1 MDLKNL
7 QGQWAVGRQCWPLD
21 ATRKPRSDTKMTPHL
36 PRHTVSAFTLWSWV
50 IWRAAQSAPCNALH
64 FPHHFHIFFTT
75 VTALSPPCHRTF
87 RNSRCQQISC
97 RENVE
102 RHTQADHISA
112 AIHGSKMQL
121 EIAENL
127 RNIWFSKSNRFQE
140 AYGSKRPALMLTR
153 PVQTYFR
160 WIMVNLIE
168 MSAAR
173 HRCANCRNVSFGH
186 VWPCLAHAPGSGFL
200 FHSGR
205 CVSHLPLQLLWHRG
219 AAAHARL
226 MLDHFGCPN
235 CWQLER
241 VCKYLQYLTVSYSIL
256 QYLRDK
262 GRYELRNIQRWTRIN
277 ESDRHQ
283 NTIQKRTS
291 THQAGCCTLLLL

>member
-1 MDLKNL
+1 M
-7 QGQWAVGRQCWPLD
+7 
-21 ATRKPRSDTKMTPHL
+21 
-36 PRHTVSAFTLWSWV
+36 
-50 IWRAAQSAPCNALH
+50 
-64 FPHHFHIFFTT
+64 
-75 VTALSPPCHRTF
+75 
-87 RNSRCQQISC
+87 
-97 RENVE
+97 
-102 RHTQADHISA
+102 
-112 AIHGSKMQL
+112 
-121 EIAENL
+121 
-127 RNIWFSKSNRFQE
+127 
-140 AYGSKRPALMLTR
+140 MLTR

-241 VCKYLQYLTVSYSIL
+241 VCTYLQYLTVSYSIL
-256 QYLRDK
+256 ETKEGMNWETSKDEQ
-262 GRYELRNIQRWTRIN
+262 GSTNQ
-277 ESDRHQ
+277 
-283 NTIQKRTS
+283 TS
-291 THQAGCCTLLLL
+291 TKIQFRKGHLLGTPRQGGVHYCYSNLFHYVLALNSVLVQLCVQFFVCVIRIFFTRFYLMSR